1 MASDPSGASSQ
12 SAPDQTLKPDQAL
25 AVIGMGLLQKLAAGG
40 NDLPWIWS
48 DGDEAQTDL
57 AALRQRLE
65 LTRLAIDTGAPLS
78 TAEVSQLLGARA
90 SGDVVDRA
98 GLRARRLSRNL
109 WRLSRLSDERDSSG
123 GFGGNRFREAQSD
136 GFARRF

>member
-78 TAEVSQLLGARA
+78 TAEVS
-90 SGDVVDRA
+90 
-98 GLRARRLSRNL
+98 
-109 WRLSRLSDERDSSG
+109 G